1 MGSLML
7 AVGDKLSSK
16 AIQLRSKLYS
26 FLNNHIQYMIHHSGM
41 VFVTFN
47 PNKKVMKKFS
57 FLIFFVLGSLS
68 INAQVGKMFPAIE
81 AETVEDKKVKLPEEA
96 KGKYTLV
103 GMAYSKK
110 SEDEL
115 NSWFQPVFEKFI
127 QKTTGMMAGFAYDVN
142 VYFIPMFTG
151 INAAATGTAKR
162 KALKNIDPQ
171 LLPYVLFYK
180 GELKPY
186 KEALDFEK
194 KDVPYFFVLD
204 AEGKIVYATSGKYS
218 DAKMDAVEN
227 VME

>member
-1 MGSLML
+1 MYL
-7 AVGDKLSSK
+7 V
-16 AIQLRSKLYS
+16 
-26 FLNNHIQYMIHHSGM
+26 M
-41 VFVTFN
+41 VF
-47 PNKKVMKKFS
+47 
-57 FLIFFVLGSLS
+57 SLTLQ
-68 INAQVGKMFPAIE
+68 AQVVGKMFPDME
-81 AETVEDKKVKLPEEA
+81 AETVEDKKVKLPQEA
-96 KGKYTLV
+96 KGKYTLL
-103 GMAYSKK
+103 GLAYSKK

-127 QKTTGMMAGFAYDVN
+127 QKTNGLLAGFGYDVN

-151 INAAATGTAKR
+151 VNAAATGTAKR

-194 KDVPYFFVLD
+194 KDIPYFFVLD
-204 AEGKIVYATSGKYS
+204 AEGKIVYATSGKYT
-218 DAKMDAVEN
+218 DAKMDQVED